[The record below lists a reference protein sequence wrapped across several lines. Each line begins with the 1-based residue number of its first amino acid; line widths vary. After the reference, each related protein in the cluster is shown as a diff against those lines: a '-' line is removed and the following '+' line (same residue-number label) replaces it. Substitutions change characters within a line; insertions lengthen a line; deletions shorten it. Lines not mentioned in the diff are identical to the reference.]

1 MKIYNYIAVC
11 AVAWLGLTSC
21 ETRES
26 ILDDDSTLKNGYGA
40 LELSVTAKEPVT
52 KAVSTN
58 EFPVIITGEDG
69 EVVSDEYTGGTL
81 PDKIVLPVGDYTV
94 SAHSSGTLEKS
105 MEGPYYAGS
114 ADLAITNKVTQQTTV
129 TCTQQNSRI
138 RLEYDDKFLTT
149 FSEWLVTVDDGSE
162 SVLAY
167 THQNGISPR
176 DVYYLF
182 GDKVEELLVNVSAK
196 TMAGETVKGSYK
208 FTKENA
214 SASYE
219 NESKYFEGG
228 DALVIKLTALEPD
241 APTTGQVAGIYVTVN
256 ITFANSDTSVIIPV
270 EDLGT
275 EEDDPNQGGED
286 DGDGEE
292 DNAYIQITEPNGNT
306 YLTDGVTY
314 PTADGSVPNVVINMT
329 FEKGLQNMYV
339 LASSTHEIFSELLGV
354 MGGLTT
360 APGLDLTSSKAKEEN
375 LGELFPLPEVGNET
389 YSFTLTKNLL
399 DLMLEQGCPGIHTF
413 QLTATDTEGNSVTK
427 ALTVTIVKTETSEE
441 EE

>member
-26 ILDDDSTLKNGYGA
+26 ILDNDSTLKNGYGA

-167 THQNGISPR
+167 TYQNGISPR

-241 APTTGQVAGIYVTVN
+241 APTTGQVAEINVTVN

-275 EEDDPNQGGED
+275 VEDDPNQGGEG
-286 DGDGEE
+286 DGDNTGSDAVSLVFPADANYGSEGTGMPTKADVNIKTPKGLEKMNVRIKGGNADFDEILEGLRMDGQSFKMDSLGCDVVDNQDFDNLLKSVDETLAAPTSGVTEYDFPISFFFSLLSLTGATEE
-292 DNAYIQITEPNGNT
+292 GKAHEFHISVTDKEGNT
-306 YLTDGVTY
+306 NSGVY
-314 PTADGSVPNVVINMT
+314 
-329 FEKGLQNMYV
+329 K
-339 LASSTHEIFSELLGV
+339 
-354 MGGLTT
+354 
-360 APGLDLTSSKAKEEN
+360 
-375 LGELFPLPEVGNET
+375 
-389 YSFTLTKNLL
+389 
-399 DLMLEQGCPGIHTF
+399 
-413 QLTATDTEGNSVTK
+413 
-427 ALTVTIVKTETSEE
+427 VTIYEETTE
-441 EE
+441 

>member
-1 MKIYNYIAVC
+1 MKIYNYIALC

-26 ILDDDSTLKNGYGA
+26 ILDNDSTLKNGYGA

-149 FSEWLVTVDDGSE
+149 FSDWLVTVDDGSE

-167 THQNGISPR
+167 TYQNGISPR

-241 APTTGQVAGIYVTVN
+241 APTTGQVAGINVTVN

-275 EEDDPNQGGED
+275 VEGDPNQGGEGEGD
-286 DGDGEE
+286 NTGSDAVSLVFPADANYGSKGTGMPTIANVNIKTPKGLDKMIVKIKGGNAAFDVILADLKMDEQSFLMTGDGVDVVDNSDFQKLLDNFSLTVPHDGDTEYDFPLAVFFSLLKATGATEE
-292 DNAYIQITEPNGNT
+292 GNAHEFHISVTDKEGNT
-306 YLTDGVTY
+306 N
-314 PTADGSVPNVVINMT
+314 S
-329 FEKGLQNMYV
+329 
-339 LASSTHEIFSELLGV
+339 
-354 MGGLTT
+354 
-360 APGLDLTSSKAKEEN
+360 
-375 LGELFPLPEVGNET
+375 
-389 YSFTLTKNLL
+389 
-399 DLMLEQGCPGIHTF
+399 GIY
-413 QLTATDTEGNSVTK
+413 K
-427 ALTVTIVKTETSEE
+427 VTIYEETTEE
-441 EE
+441 E

>member
-1 MKIYNYIAVC
+1 MKIYNYIALC

-149 FSEWLVTVDDGSE
+149 FSEWLVTVNDGSE

-182 GDKVEELLVNVSAK
+182 GDKVEEIQVNVSAK
-196 TMAGETVKGSYK
+196 TMVGETVKGNYK

-286 DGDGEE
+286 DGDGDNATKELSIELPGEGAISFKSDVSDAPESADAILYAEKGIESVKVKISSTSEGFVEALELLKDLEEE
-292 DNAYIQITEPNGNT
+292 DGGPVDFITGEDLVGNT
-306 YLTDGVTY
+306 AVQALFT
-314 PTADGSVPNVVINMT
+314 S
-329 FEKGLQNMYV
+329 
-339 LASSTHEIFSELLGV
+339 LGK
-354 MGGLTT
+354 T
-360 APGLDLTSSKAKEEN
+360 LDLPKIGDTSYI
-375 LGELFPLPEVGNET
+375 FPIANFF
-389 YSFTLTKNLL
+389 SFMTGMTGK
-399 DLMLEQGCPGIHTF
+399 HTF
-413 QLTATDTEGNSVTK
+413 KIELVDVEGNSISDELVVTM
-427 ALTVTIVKTETSEE
+427 TE
-441 EE
+441 